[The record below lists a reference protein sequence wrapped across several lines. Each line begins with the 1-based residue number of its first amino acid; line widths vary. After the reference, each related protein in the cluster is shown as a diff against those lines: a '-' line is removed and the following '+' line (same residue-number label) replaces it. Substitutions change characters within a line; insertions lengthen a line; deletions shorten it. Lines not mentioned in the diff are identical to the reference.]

1 MSATFLS
8 AYVLAAALMNVE
20 AESLPMYI
28 PPPWWLPEPSYAF
41 TGASS
46 IPRELGEKLVMERTG
61 EDAHRA
67 LSIVVLVT
75 AEYAKVRAALLQTVT
90 TQWGIL
96 QQHDNVTGPI
106 PHKSP
111 RLVGGAQEWPPL
123 GESLVMITEDGKTP
137 QLIEVEVLTN
147 PYNIVESIH
156 GSSQTLMRVS
166 DGKGIWGHDLTLIQ
180 LMRVDRALEWAWAQ
194 FGSHPVFP
202 LPYKKERGSL
212 GGVTSTEIRL
222 LESLKTSIPGVELR
236 YFVPDL
242 DINVNSS
249 KRGALRSGISTAVE
263 HFHEKSKDR
272 K

>member
-1 MSATFLS
+1 MSAVFLS
-8 AYVLAAALMNVE
+8 AYLLAATIMNVE
-20 AESLPMYI
+20 AESLPMYV
-28 PPPWWLPEPSYAF
+28 PPPWWLPSYSYAF

-46 IPRELGEKLVMERTG
+46 IPREQGETLILRSTEEEAG
-61 EDAHRA
+61 RA

-75 AEYAKVRAALLQTVT
+75 AEYAKVRAALLQAVNTH
-90 TQWGIL
+90 WGIL

-106 PHKSP
+106 PKASS

-123 GESLVMITEDGKTP
+123 GNSLVRIAEDGKTP
-137 QLIEVEVLTN
+137 PVGEMEVITV
-147 PYNIVESIH
+147 PYNIVESIR
-156 GSSQTLMRVS
+156 GSSQTLIRVS
-166 DGKGIWGHDLTLIQ
+166 DGKDTLSQDVTLIQ
-180 LMRVDRALEWAWAQ
+180 LMRVDRAREWARSS
-194 FGSHPVFP
+194 FHGLFP
-202 LPYKKERGSL
+202 LPYKEERGSL
-212 GGVTSTEIRL
+212 GVITSTEIRL

>member
-1 MSATFLS
+1 MSTTFLS
-8 AYVLAAALMNVE
+8 AYLLAAMMNVE

-46 IPRELGEKLVMERTG
+46 IPRELSEKLVMERTG
-61 EDAHRA
+61 EEAYRA

-75 AEYAKVRAALLQTVT
+75 AEYAKVRAALLQAVT
-90 TQWGIL
+90 RQWGIL

-106 PHKSP
+106 PKASP

-123 GESLVMITEDGKTP
+123 GNALVKIAGDGKIP
-137 QLIEVEVLTN
+137 SMMEEEVLTN

-156 GSSQTLMRVS
+156 GSSQTLLRVS
-166 DGKGIWGHDLTLIQ
+166 DGAGIGEHDVTLIQ
-180 LMRVDRALEWAWAQ
+180 LMRVDWAREWAWAQ

-212 GGVTSTEIRL
+212 GVVTSTEIRV
-222 LESLKTSIPGVELR
+222 LESLKTSIPGAQLR
-236 YFVPDL
+236 YFVPDWH
-242 DINVNSS
+242 INVDANE
-249 KRGALRSGISTAVE
+249 REAWWLGMGAAVE
-263 HFHEKSKDR
+263 QLQEKSKDR